1 MVSRTATNPVKLA
14 NAWQEPHRRSSPES
28 ALKPFYF
35 SSWRATRSASPC
47 FFTDL
52 HATPCSV
59 WHAQSPVNKISCRI
73 KLCESHFLTPLSN
86 RLSRKGHWADVQS
99 REHVKAHVLEAR
111 RGRWHVHTCFL
122 YHAAL
127 LFSLMWIAYTA
138 IGAAKPTYKYLCHTE
153 KFIPNKTEVHQKMY
167 TLKWWTVVERVRL
180 KANIVTRVLVF
191 ADTCQQAPWMKRQ
204 PQAWNIL
211 CLTTVRLQ
219 KKYNAICR

>member
-1 MVSRTATNPVKLA
+1 MVSRTATNPVQLA

-86 RLSRKGHWADVQS
+86 RLSRKGHWDDVQS
-99 REHVKAHVLEAR
+99 REHVKAHVLEAEGKMACAYMLPVSCCPPLFSNVNR
-111 RGRWHVHTCFL
+111 LHSNRCSKADLQIPLSHRKIYPEQNWGSSEDVYFKVMNSSRTCQAKSQHCDKGTCLRWHLSTGSL
-122 YHAAL
+122 DETSAPSMKYP
-127 LFSLMWIAYTA
+127 LFDYCSST
-138 IGAAKPTYKYLCHTE
+138 
-153 KFIPNKTEVHQKMY
+153 
-167 TLKWWTVVERVRL
+167 
-180 KANIVTRVLVF
+180 
-191 ADTCQQAPWMKRQ
+191 
-204 PQAWNIL
+204 
-211 CLTTVRLQ
+211 
-219 KKYNAICR
+219 KKI